1 MVEMCEVEPAC
12 AWWLRQL
19 ELYISAQL
27 VVYSPTNF
35 CTSFE
40 GDSVRSGYVISRFTR
55 RYPSPTCFGWP
66 YESVRVSLQHHLR
79 AGLDEY
85 KWQKLY
91 APIVS
96 WLQIIGS

>member
-40 GDSVRSGYVISRFTR
+40 GDSVGLHVDTQ
-55 RYPSPTCFGWP
+55 
-66 YESVRVSLQHHLR
+66 VRH
-79 AGLDEY
+79 A
-85 KWQKLY
+85 
-91 APIVS
+91 
-96 WLQIIGS
+96 